1 MKTDYQ
7 NEVAVC
13 YSVYAPVGTQIAIMA
28 LIDGLYR
35 IYSGGAEADYYGLCL
50 PISWLMK
57 ALVGEESYDG
67 DVMNFIQTPY
77 GTVEILGICDTRA
90 VEPLRNAL
98 LICFPEIGRLDVL
111 Y

>member
-35 IYSGGAEADYYGLCL
+35 IYSGGAEADYYENDYSHTH
-50 PISWLMK
+50 IS
-57 ALVGEESYDG
+57 
-67 DVMNFIQTPY
+67 
-77 GTVEILGICDTRA
+77 
-90 VEPLRNAL
+90 
-98 LICFPEIGRLDVL
+98 
-111 Y
+111 